1 MTACI
6 LVNLLF
12 FVCLYFVV
20 VVVLFFSML
29 LVRKIQWCIKALFV
43 FIQEIEKRKKA
54 EAAVKTAVI
63 NARKQAFI
71 GGPDFE
77 VITLY

>member
-1 MTACI
+1 MYSFLFVCI
-6 LVNLLF
+6 LLLLLF
-12 FVCLYFVV
+12 CFSVCC
-20 VVVLFFSML
+20 
-29 LVRKIQWCIKALFV
+29 LVRKIQWCIKAVFV